1 MRSDATTPCGVRISD
16 TRYEE
21 DRGRLHPSGPV
32 GARHR
37 RHLCQSRARPGDD
50 LSGDAPGE
58 LRAGRDGDVLDLH
71 RLEPHQRRHGLLAG
85 LPAHRAVRVRGGR
98 GDRAG
103 GDPPGRERAGTR
115 DRGRFHRA
123 ACDPQQRDRLDLQLH
138 HQDLPEPVPQGA
150 FVRQYLRFLA
160 RTRRNRRHLGGTGAD
175 LCLLP
180 LHPAGTRNARRGAEP
195 GIEPAGGHSRGLDAR
210 PRLGARGR
218 RRRRRR
224 HDDRAHRVPRSEH
237 DGRNPAL
244 RVRRGAARRHR
255 QPRRR
260 RGRRLRGRRARERAR
275 RLRDR
280 QRPQTLGGAGAHHR
294 RAAAEALGLL
304 RQGARDPRMTRR
316 ASVGVAVLL
325 AIACLLLPFVVS
337 NYRTFQLTLVL
348 VYAIALLGLNILTG
362 YNGQISL
369 GHGAFYAIG
378 AYTAAVLMDRLGAP
392 YWATIPAAG
401 AVCLVA
407 GFLFGLPALRLE
419 GLYLALATFAL
430 GVSMPQLLKYHH
442 LEKWTGGV
450 QGIVIA
456 KPEPPAFLLEAGLQM
471 NPDQWLYFFAL
482 AVAAMM
488 FVLGWNLLRGRVG
501 RALIAIR
508 DQHIAAEAMGIN
520 NALYKSLAFGVSAMY
535 TGIAGALGAIAV
547 QYVAPDSFTIFLSLV
562 FLVGIV
568 VGGVASISGALYG
581 ALFIQFVPNVA
592 DEISKAAPWAIFGLF
607 LIGFVYLMPAGV
619 AGAVRMLLVRR
630 MQKGAK

>member
-1 MRSDATTPCGVRISD
+1 
-16 TRYEE
+16 
-21 DRGRLHPSGPV
+21 
-32 GARHR
+32 
-37 RHLCQSRARPGDD
+37 
-50 LSGDAPGE
+50 
-58 LRAGRDGDVLDLH
+58 
-71 RLEPHQRRHGLLAG
+71 
-85 LPAHRAVRVRGGR
+85 
-98 GDRAG
+98 
-103 GDPPGRERAGTR
+103 
-115 DRGRFHRA
+115 
-123 ACDPQQRDRLDLQLH
+123 
-138 HQDLPEPVPQGA
+138 
-150 FVRQYLRFLA
+150 
-160 RTRRNRRHLGGTGAD
+160 
-175 LCLLP
+175 
-180 LHPAGTRNARRGAEP
+180 
-195 GIEPAGGHSRGLDAR
+195 
-210 PRLGARGR
+210 
-218 RRRRRR
+218 
-224 HDDRAHRVPRSEH
+224 
-237 DGRNPAL
+237 
-244 RVRRGAARRHR
+244 
-255 QPRRR
+255 
-260 RGRRLRGRRARERAR
+260 
-275 RLRDR
+275 
-280 QRPQTLGGAGAHHR
+280 
-294 RAAAEALGLL
+294 
-304 RQGARDPRMTRR
+304 MTRR
-316 ASVGVAVLL
+316 ATIGVAVLL
-325 AIACLLLPFVVS
+325 AIACVLPFVVS

-392 YWATIPAAG
+392 YWATNPAAG

-456 KPEPPAFLLEAGLQM
+456 KPEPPAFLREAGLQM
-471 NPDQWLYFFAL
+471 NSDQWLYFFAL
-482 AVAAMM
+482 AVTVVM

-520 NALYKSLAFGVSAMY
+520 SALYKSLAFGVSAMY

-568 VGGVASISGALYG
+568 VGGLASISGALYG

-592 DEISKAAPWAIFGLF
+592 DEISKAAPWAMFGLF
-607 LIGFVYLMPAGV
+607 LIAFVYLMPAGV

>member
-1 MRSDATTPCGVRISD
+1 
-16 TRYEE
+16 
-21 DRGRLHPSGPV
+21 
-32 GARHR
+32 
-37 RHLCQSRARPGDD
+37 
-50 LSGDAPGE
+50 
-58 LRAGRDGDVLDLH
+58 
-71 RLEPHQRRHGLLAG
+71 
-85 LPAHRAVRVRGGR
+85 
-98 GDRAG
+98 
-103 GDPPGRERAGTR
+103 
-115 DRGRFHRA
+115 
-123 ACDPQQRDRLDLQLH
+123 
-138 HQDLPEPVPQGA
+138 
-150 FVRQYLRFLA
+150 
-160 RTRRNRRHLGGTGAD
+160 
-175 LCLLP
+175 
-180 LHPAGTRNARRGAEP
+180 
-195 GIEPAGGHSRGLDAR
+195 
-210 PRLGARGR
+210 
-218 RRRRRR
+218 
-224 HDDRAHRVPRSEH
+224 
-237 DGRNPAL
+237 
-244 RVRRGAARRHR
+244 
-255 QPRRR
+255 
-260 RGRRLRGRRARERAR
+260 
-275 RLRDR
+275 
-280 QRPQTLGGAGAHHR
+280 
-294 RAAAEALGLL
+294 
-304 RQGARDPRMTRR
+304 MTRR
-316 ASVGVAVLL
+316 AYIGVAALL
-325 AIACLLLPFVVS
+325 AIACVLPFVVS

-378 AYTAAVLMDRLGAP
+378 AYSAAVLMDRLGAP
-392 YWATIPAAG
+392 YWATLPAAG

-456 KPEPPAFLLEAGLQM
+456 KPEPPFGLPI
-471 NPDQWLYFFAL
+471 NPDQWLYLFTL
-482 AVAAMM
+482 AVAVVM

-520 NALYKSLAFGVSAMY
+520 SALYKSLAFGVSAMY

-568 VGGVASISGALYG
+568 VGGLASISGALYG

-619 AGAVRMLLVRR
+619 AGAVRMLLLRLR
-630 MQKGAK
+630 GKRAK

>member
-1 MRSDATTPCGVRISD
+1 
-16 TRYEE
+16 
-21 DRGRLHPSGPV
+21 
-32 GARHR
+32 
-37 RHLCQSRARPGDD
+37 
-50 LSGDAPGE
+50 
-58 LRAGRDGDVLDLH
+58 
-71 RLEPHQRRHGLLAG
+71 
-85 LPAHRAVRVRGGR
+85 
-98 GDRAG
+98 
-103 GDPPGRERAGTR
+103 
-115 DRGRFHRA
+115 
-123 ACDPQQRDRLDLQLH
+123 
-138 HQDLPEPVPQGA
+138 
-150 FVRQYLRFLA
+150 
-160 RTRRNRRHLGGTGAD
+160 
-175 LCLLP
+175 
-180 LHPAGTRNARRGAEP
+180 
-195 GIEPAGGHSRGLDAR
+195 
-210 PRLGARGR
+210 
-218 RRRRRR
+218 
-224 HDDRAHRVPRSEH
+224 
-237 DGRNPAL
+237 
-244 RVRRGAARRHR
+244 
-255 QPRRR
+255 
-260 RGRRLRGRRARERAR
+260 
-275 RLRDR
+275 
-280 QRPQTLGGAGAHHR
+280 
-294 RAAAEALGLL
+294 
-304 RQGARDPRMTRR
+304 MTRR
-316 ASVGVAVLL
+316 AYIGVAVLL
-325 AIACLLLPFVVS
+325 AIACVLPFVVS

-378 AYTAAVLMDRLGAP
+378 AYSAAVLMDRLGAP
-392 YWATIPAAG
+392 YWATLPAAG

-456 KPEPPAFLLEAGLQM
+456 KPEPPFGLPI
-471 NPDQWLYFFAL
+471 NPDQWLYLFTL
-482 AVAAMM
+482 AVAVVM

-520 NALYKSLAFGVSAMY
+520 SALYKSLAFGVSAMY

-568 VGGVASISGALYG
+568 VGGLASISGALYG

-619 AGAVRMLLVRR
+619 AGAVRMLLLRLWGKR
-630 MQKGAK
+630 AK